1 MENSSDEEYVPEPAT
16 DFDVSWESLR
26 PGGKGKGSTGKG
38 RGKGRSEGR
47 GRTRSRGEGSR
58 LRSRAP
64 SRGPGRRGRQR
75 TSAFRE
81 EGRDRLAQLRAAS
94 IAEMQTALQHLS
106 QEERDYILER
116 VVTRLPGVML
126 DILEFRQETP
136 GHHLPDRGQPAW
148 CTCQNCRR
156 MPTQIENLCCR
167 QVPELCLSRSAHLE
181 LYCLDEGTLH
191 LVRMTWNDIFALED
205 NQDVGTDNREFR
217 FAAYRQ
223 FTVWQ
228 HGRLGRGSRRPI
240 PSCCVLRIREKF
252 PDPFGNYTGYKEA
265 PFRVAD

>member
-1 MENSSDEEYVPEPAT
+1 MEDSSDEEYVPEPAT
-16 DFDVSWESLR
+16 DYDLSWESLR

-38 RGKGRSEGR
+38 RGKGRSDGR
-47 GRTRSRGEGSR
+47 GRTRSRGEGRRS
-58 LRSRAP
+58 RSRAP

-75 TSAFRE
+75 TAFRE
-81 EGRDRLAQLRAAS
+81 EDRDRLAQLRAAS

-126 DILEFRQETP
+126 DILEFWQETP
-136 GHHLPDRGQPAW
+136 GHRLPDRGQPAW

-205 NQDVGTDNREFR
+205 NQDVGTDSFI
-217 FAAYRQ
+217 
-223 FTVWQ
+223 
-228 HGRLGRGSRRPI
+228 L
-240 PSCCVLRIREKF
+240 LRIVSLQS
-252 PDPFGNYTGYKEA
+252 GNMGVWEEEVGDQFQATVFYVYGKNSLIHLGINVEHCSIN
-265 PFRVAD
+265 RV